1 MKLTKPVC
9 ASLLAILLTCCLQA
23 QNNYPLNIVAKTN
36 HPREVQTK
44 EQLVKL
50 MNVYDLSKWTFTK
63 TVTIENG
70 FNVSPHSHPV
80 LTLNTRHLRDDELL
94 LATYIHEQLHWFI
107 DTAAGSKAAYKEI
120 QALYPNPPGAFPL
133 SSGDTTSTWY
143 HVLICYLEYRAL
155 VQLIGELKT
164 FQVISFWQQDH
175 YTWIYKEVWENSQKL
190 EEIIRK
196 HRLIP

>member
-1 MKLTKPVC
+1 MKATKRTGV
-9 ASLLAILLTCCLQA
+9 SLLAILLTCCLQA

-44 EQLVKL
+44 EQLIRL

-63 TVTIENG
+63 TVNIENG
-70 FNVSPHSHPV
+70 FNVVPHSHPV

-107 DTAAGSKAAYKEI
+107 DTAAGSKAAFNEI
-120 QALYPNPPGAFPL
+120 KALYPHPPEALPQ
-133 SSGDTTSTWY
+133 SSGDSTSTWY
-143 HVLICYLEYRAL
+143 HILICYLEYRAL

-175 YTWIYKEVWENSQKL
+175 YTWIYKEVWENNQKL
-190 EEIIRK
+190 EGIIQK